1 MKWRKIT
8 NMRTKI
14 HTNFRKP
21 SLVRVKSSARSS
33 VRWTV
38 VEQFMV
44 GLFLLFA
51 SCQPTR
57 TYVRQTFPDT
67 YSLAYQEI
75 YGHCYD
81 SIDYPVVA
89 LDLYSDGITLN
100 KNHLINGT
108 GYNLYISDIFVPD
121 SLLETGEYKSQI
133 ANVKSPITPYTFL
146 PGRDFEGTPH
156 GMYILRIEDS
166 KVASIQV
173 LDSGSFVYRNDSLLF
188 TLYYR
193 NAYGRTLKYQ
203 PTFTGVLYP
212 WRKQ

>member
-1 MKWRKIT
+1 MKLRKIT
-8 NMRTKI
+8 TMRTKI
-14 HTNFRKP
+14 HTTK
-21 SLVRVKSSARSS
+21 LI
-33 VRWTV
+33 W
-38 VEQFMV
+38 V
-44 GLFLLFA
+44 GLLLLLLT

-121 SLLETGEYKSQI
+121 SLLETGEYKSQMT
-133 ANVKSPITPYTFL
+133 NVKSPITPYTFL